1 MDREICVLMVIRQIL
16 LKQCFLSLIM
26 KSIYDDYRIF
36 EKYRKVEESNKW
48 RKLGKTGAMCNNV
61 FPFCVLFRMQI
72 LSCIPMWAS

>member
-1 MDREICVLMVIRQIL
+1 
-16 LKQCFLSLIM
+16 M

-36 EKYRKVEESNKW
+36 EKYKKLEESNKW
-48 RKLGKTGAMCNNV
+48 RKLGKTGAMRNNV